1 MNSGEMKPSVGVLLL
16 DAQLRLIRHTAEA
29 ATILAYP
36 RTARESVPLDAVL
49 PATRSQ
55 LTSHSRVASGASLE
69 FTSGRRRY
77 GCRAYVL
84 DTCSHASGA
93 PGDHHQPKI
102 VVILE
107 RVFRHPPDVT
117 RWSEVFQLTSRE
129 CETVRYLLKGLST
142 REIAGKMSISP
153 STVKSFLKLVMVKVG
168 AATRTGIIAKVHA
181 ELNDVAHF
189 ARDAEL
195 TERVGRRR

>member
-1 MNSGEMKPSVGVLLL
+1 MKPGPLSPSRVGILLL
-16 DAQLRLIRHTAEA
+16 DSQLQLVHCNAESVS
-29 ATILAYP
+29 ILGYP
-36 RTARESVPLDAVL
+36 RQLENLPSLDAVK
-49 PATRSQ
+49 PAIDGLLRSP
-55 LTSHSRVASGASLE
+55 SIPAPPDG
-69 FTSGRRRY
+69 FISGRRQY
-77 GCRAYVL
+77 LCRAFLL
-84 DTCSHASGA
+84 DSANGTTNGH
-93 PGDHHQPKI
+93 PPKF

-107 RVFRHPPDVT
+107 RAVRAPQIDVA
-117 RWSEVFQLTSRE
+117 RWSELYQLTARE
-129 CETVRYLLKGLST
+129 RETVVHLLKGLST